1 MDYECINH
9 FICESLGL
17 NYLNRLLVGEKMPKT
32 TLREPVV
39 ALISDNPIHVLHVDD
54 DEALLCVAKQCLE
67 MQSNVEVESVQ
78 SAEEALE
85 LLKNKKFDVI
95 VSDYQMRRKN
105 GLEFLHEMKTM
116 GITTPFILF
125 TGKGRDEIAVKAL
138 NSGAFRYMDKRGAPD
153 AAYAELALCIRQASQ
168 YARAQQ
174 MLRESE
180 KRFRAIFDSSTDAI
194 LVLDDAGSIVYSN
207 KSAKGMLDSEKD
219 QITKALNKH
228 FDKQFTATYEQ
239 NMQRGF
245 KQLSDGSLSMTG
257 KTVELAIKKASGE
270 TASVELSFSAFTENG
285 QWYGVSI
292 VRDVSER
299 KRQEQLL
306 EESRQA
312 LKALFSYNPGA
323 IAFLDRD
330 FRVMEINP
338 SFTELFK
345 FTPEET
351 KGKKIKDIIVPDGFE
366 EETSNLEEQILKGP
380 VSFSTTRK
388 RKDGSPVSV
397 GLAGGPLIVN
407 GKVHG
412 YFLAFVDI
420 SDLIFV
426 QNVLDGALSHAEL
439 LNEKIRVLGGFT
451 RHDVRNK
458 LGLIQGN
465 LYLFRK
471 KSKIEPEY
479 EKYLNN
485 IDDSIKNICEILDFA
500 KTYEM
505 IGVEELVPV
514 DIGKIFQNAV
524 SLFSDLKGVKI
535 ENQCIGLELIADS
548 LLTQV
553 FYNLIDNS
561 LKYGEKTTI
570 IRVFAEKLDDQSIR
584 LYFKDDGV
592 GLDKKFK
599 EHLFERG
606 VGKGT
611 GLGLYFIRK
620 ICEVYSWSVR
630 ENSQTGQ
637 GAQFEF
643 LIPAEKVKRYVEN

>member
-1 MDYECINH
+1 
-9 FICESLGL
+9 
-17 NYLNRLLVGEKMPKT
+17 MPET
-32 TLREPVV
+32 ALRDPIV
-39 ALISDNPIHVLHVDD
+39 ALISDNPINVLHVDD
-54 DEALLCVAKQCLE
+54 DAAFLCMAKQCLE
-67 MQSNVEVESVQ
+67 MQANIQVESVY
-78 SAEEALE
+78 SVEEALE
-85 LLKNKKFDVI
+85 LLKTKKYDVI
-95 VSDYQMRRKN
+95 VSDYQMSGKD
-105 GLEFLHEMKTM
+105 GLEFLREIKVR

-125 TGKGRDEIAVKAL
+125 TGKGRDEVAVKAL

-153 AAYAELALCIRQASQ
+153 AAYAELASCIRQASQ
-168 YARAQQ
+168 YARAQK
-174 MLRESE
+174 MLKESE

-207 KSAKGMLDSEKD
+207 KSAKGMLDYEKD

-228 FDKQFTATYEQ
+228 FNRQFTATYEQ
-239 NMQRGF
+239 NMQEGF
-245 KQLSDGSLSMTG
+245 RQLSDGSLSMTG

-270 TASVELSFSAFTENG
+270 TAIVELSFSAFTENG
-285 QWYGVSI
+285 EWYGVSI

-306 EESRQA
+306 EESQQT

-323 IAFLDRD
+323 IVFLDRD

-338 SFTELFK
+338 SFTELFR
-345 FTPEET
+345 FTPEDI
-351 KGKKIKDIIVPDGFE
+351 KGKKIADLIVPDGFE
-366 EETSNLEEQILKGP
+366 EETMNLEEQISKGP
-380 VSFSTTRK
+380 MSFSTTRK
-388 RKDGSPVSV
+388 RKDDSLVNV
-397 GLAGGPLIVN
+397 GLSGGPLMVN
-407 GKVHG
+407 GKIDG
-412 YFLAFVDI
+412 YFLVFVDI

-426 QNVLDGALSHAEL
+426 QNVLDGALSHSEL

-465 LYLFRK
+465 LYLARK
-471 KSKIEPEY
+471 KCRIEPIL
-479 EKYLNN
+479 EKYLSN
-485 IDDSIKNICEILDFA
+485 IDDSIKTICEILDFA

-514 DIGKIFQNAV
+514 NIGKMVQNAL
-524 SLFSDLKGVKI
+524 SLFSDLKGVRI
-535 ENQCIGLELIADS
+535 ENQCMGLEVIADS

-561 LKYGEKTTI
+561 LKYGEKTTTI
-570 IRVFAEKLDDQSIR
+570 CIFAEKLDDQSIR

-592 GLDKKFK
+592 GLDKQIK

-611 GLGLYFIRK
+611 GFGLYFIRK
-620 ICEVYSWSVR
+620 ICEVYGWSVK

-643 LIPAEKVKRYVEN
+643 RIPAEKVKKFVDK